1 MLCVGGAFAGR
12 TWSLETGIEESL
24 IKGLLEGMGRV
35 KGNQT
40 GQGSQQW
47 ELLQPLGLNT
57 EGEETPVG

>member
-1 MLCVGGAFAGR
+1 MLCVRSAFTGR
-12 TWSLETGIEESL
+12 TWSLKTGIEESL

-57 EGEETPVG
+57 EGEKNPVG